1 MAKDGSPASTK
12 GMGRKQRPCRQRRV
26 VKGPGG
32 HGRGQW
38 QPRATV
44 GRPAD
49 EEVSSDSETESLV
62 GRRRREAAEE
72 EVEETPQEK
81 KLRLAKQYLEELR
94 QLGESRPRRRG
105 EDEKELEPA
114 DLIGDRLKEDV
125 LEQRGRL
132 QRRAKDVQPPDPRI
146 RVLRGHQL
154 LTCLVISPDDR
165 FIFSASKDGS
175 LIKCNGKR
183 LCVVPG
189 GKKGTE
195 ERHMG
200 HASQVLCMAI
210 SSEASTWLR
219 DRNKL
224 IMIWDAAT
232 CKRLHIFTGHRDA
245 VSGLS
250 FRKGTHQLYS
260 ASHDRCVKVWDV
272 AENAYV
278 ETLFGHQDVITGL
291 DSLTECCVTAGG
303 RDGTVRLWK
312 IPGSQLVFSG
322 HQGSIDCIPINEEHM
337 VSGADDGSVA
347 LWGLTKKKPLVLRQ
361 AHGEQGEGLQPCWIS
376 AVAALRN
383 SDLLATG
390 SHSGSVKLWKCGEG
404 FRKLEHL
411 LDIPLV
417 GFVNS
422 LKFSAAGDFLVA
434 GIGQEH
440 GTVPPPAVATCRLG
454 RWWRI
459 KEAKNSICIIPLK
472 RRPQPPALNPWQL
485 LALCPWSHWSRS
497 FCPWSCAPHPW
508 CSHLCA
514 LQDVSRGCHKALIL
528 LAPCLDVALPSARV
542 CSLLSGLAVPEL
554 WNNPFCKK
562 KNNTKTT
569 LFT

>member
-1 MAKDGSPASTK
+1 MAATAG
-12 GMGRKQRPCRQRRV
+12 GRRSKAPRGAGRR
-26 VKGPGG
+26 
-32 HGRGQW
+32 R
-38 QPRATV
+38 PRAAV
-44 GRPAD
+44 PGAEGRPRAAAGRPVD
-49 EEVSSDSETESLV
+49 EEVSSDSETEGPLQ
-62 GRRRREAAEE
+62 GRRRREGVAAEE

-81 KLRLAKQYLEELR
+81 KLRLAKLYLEQLR
-94 QLGESRPRRRG
+94 QHE
-105 EDEKELEPA
+105 EELAEEQEETQQA

-125 LEQRGRL
+125 LEQKGRL
-132 QRRAKDVQPPDPRI
+132 QRLVAKDVQPPDPASI
-146 RVLRGHQL
+146 RVFRGHQL
-154 LTCLVISPDDR
+154 PVTCLVISPDDR

-175 LIKCNGKR
+175 LIKWEVESGKK

-200 HASQVLCMAI
+200 HASHVLCMAI
-210 SSEASTWLR
+210 SSDGKYLATG

-224 IMIWDAAT
+224 IMIWDTAT

-260 ASHDRCVKVWDV
+260 ASHDRCVKVWNV

-291 DSLTECCVTAGG
+291 DSLSRECCVTAGG

-312 IPGSQLVFSG
+312 IPEESQLVFCG
-322 HQGSIDCIPINEEHM
+322 HQGSIDCIQLINEEHM
-337 VSGADDGSVA
+337 VSGAEDGSVA
-347 LWGLTKKKPLVLRQ
+347 LWGVTKKKPLALARQ
-361 AHGEQGEGLQPCWIS
+361 AHGMQDAQGLQQPYWIS

-390 SHSGSVKLWKCGEG
+390 SHSTSVKLWKCSEG
-404 FRKLEHL
+404 FRKLEPL
-411 LDIPLV
+411 WDIPLV

-440 GTVPPPAVATCRLG
+440 RLG

-472 RRPQPPALNPWQL
+472 QRA
-485 LALCPWSHWSRS
+485 
-497 FCPWSCAPHPW
+497 
-508 CSHLCA
+508 
-514 LQDVSRGCHKALIL
+514 
-528 LAPCLDVALPSARV
+528 
-542 CSLLSGLAVPEL
+542 AVPSPEG
-554 WNNPFCKK
+554 PDSS
-562 KNNTKTT
+562 
-569 LFT
+569 

>member
-1 MAKDGSPASTK
+1 MAAAG
-12 GMGRKQRPCRQRRV
+12 GRRAKAPRGAAGRR
-26 VKGPGG
+26 
-32 HGRGQW
+32 R
-38 QPRATV
+38 PRAAV
-44 GRPAD
+44 PGAERRPRAAAGRPVD
-49 EEVSSDSETESLV
+49 EEVSSDSEPESPSL

-81 KLRLAKQYLEELR
+81 KLRLAKLYLEQLR
-94 QLGESRPRRRG
+94 QHEEERAV
-105 EDEKELEPA
+105 EEEEEETEPL

-125 LEQRGRL
+125 LEQKGRL
-132 QRRAKDVQPPDPRI
+132 QRLVAKDVQPPDRASI

-154 LTCLVISPDDR
+154 PVTCLVISPDDR
-165 FIFSASKDGS
+165 FIFSASKDGA
-175 LIKCNGKR
+175 LIKWEVESGKK

-195 ERHMG
+195 EQHMG

-210 SSEASTWLR
+210 SSDGKYLATG

-260 ASHDRCVKVWDV
+260 GSHDRCVKVWNV
-272 AENAYV
+272 AENAYM
-278 ETLFGHQDVITGL
+278 ETLFGHQDIITGL
-291 DSLTECCVTAGG
+291 DSLSRDCCVTAGG

-312 IPGSQLVFSG
+312 IPEESQLVFSG
-322 HQGSIDCIPINEEHM
+322 HH
-337 VSGADDGSVA
+337 SVA
-347 LWGLTKKKPLVLRQ
+347 LWGLTKKKPLALARQ
-361 AHGEQGEGLQPCWIS
+361 AHGMQDAQGLQQPYWIS

-383 SDLLATG
+383 SDLVATG
-390 SHSGSVKLWKCGEG
+390 SHSAIVKLWKCGEG
-404 FRKLEHL
+404 FRKLEPL
-411 LDIPLV
+411 WDIPLV

-434 GIGQEH
+434 GLGQEH
-440 GTVPPPAVATCRLG
+440 RLG

-472 RRPQPPALNPWQL
+472 QRVA
-485 LALCPWSHWSRS
+485 
-497 FCPWSCAPHPW
+497 APSP
-508 CSHLCA
+508 
-514 LQDVSRGCHKALIL
+514 KA
-528 LAPCLDVALPSARV
+528 PNGS
-542 CSLLSGLAVPEL
+542 
-554 WNNPFCKK
+554 
-562 KNNTKTT
+562 
-569 LFT
+569 

>member
-1 MAKDGSPASTK
+1 EE
-12 GMGRKQRPCRQRRV
+12 
-26 VKGPGG
+26 
-32 HGRGQW
+32 
-38 QPRATV
+38 RA
-44 GRPAD
+44 
-49 EEVSSDSETESLV
+49 
-62 GRRRREAAEE
+62 AAEE
-72 EVEETPQEK
+72 E
-81 KLRLAKQYLEELR
+81 
-94 QLGESRPRRRG
+94 ESQ
-105 EDEKELEPA
+105 PA

-125 LEQRGRL
+125 LEQKGRL
-132 QRRAKDVQPPDPRI
+132 QRLVAKDVQPPDPASI

-154 LTCLVISPDDR
+154 PVTCLVISPDDR

-175 LIKCNGKR
+175 LIKCKCSLGSRLAVPPASTLRGPCSSRTAGACGGGLAPAPPGMCTCIILVSGRGLVCAFQSGGSLPGGDSDAFPVGEVESGKR

-195 ERHMG
+195 EQHMG
-200 HASQVLCMAI
+200 HASHVLCMAI
-210 SSEASTWLR
+210 SSDGKYLATG

-224 IMIWDAAT
+224 IMIWDADT

-260 ASHDRCVKVWDV
+260 ASHDRCVKVWNV

-291 DSLTECCVTAGG
+291 DSLSRECCVTAGG

-312 IPGSQLVFSG
+312 IPEESQLVFYG
-322 HQGSIDCIPINEEHM
+322 HQGSIDCIQLINEEHM

-347 LWGLTKKKPLVLRQ
+347 LWGLTKKKPLALARQ
-361 AHGEQGEGLQPCWIS
+361 AHGMQDAQGLQQPYWIS

-390 SHSGSVKLWKCGEG
+390 SHSASVKLWKCGEG
-404 FRKLEHL
+404 FRKLEPL
-411 LDIPLV
+411 WDIPVVWMGRFGKQELGWGGVSRWGLPSLDSWRRLREPLTLPCPLQV

-434 GIGQEH
+434 GLGQEH
-440 GTVPPPAVATCRLG
+440 RLG
-454 RWWRI
+454 RWWRV

-472 RRPQPPALNPWQL
+472 WRAT
-485 LALCPWSHWSRS
+485 
-497 FCPWSCAPHPW
+497 APSPEAPD
-508 CSHLCA
+508 CS
-514 LQDVSRGCHKALIL
+514 
-528 LAPCLDVALPSARV
+528 
-542 CSLLSGLAVPEL
+542 
-554 WNNPFCKK
+554 
-562 KNNTKTT
+562 
-569 LFT
+569 

>member
-1 MAKDGSPASTK
+1 
-12 GMGRKQRPCRQRRV
+12 
-26 VKGPGG
+26 
-32 HGRGQW
+32 
-38 QPRATV
+38 
-44 GRPAD
+44 
-49 EEVSSDSETESLV
+49 
-62 GRRRREAAEE
+62 RRREAAAAEE
-72 EVEETPQEK
+72 EVDETPQEK

-94 QLGESRPRRRG
+94 QLGESRPAPEPRG
-105 EDEKELEPA
+105 AAPGAEPDPHA
-114 DLIGDRLKEDV
+114 LV
-125 LEQRGRL
+125 LGSLSHILCFL
-132 QRRAKDVQPPDPRI
+132 QVQPPDPARI

-154 LTCLVISPDDR
+154 PVTCLVISPDDR

-175 LIKCNGKR
+175 LIKCKLPEGDCDAFPAGEVESGKR

-200 HASQVLCMAI
+200 HASHVLCMAI
-210 SSEASTWLR
+210 SSDGKYLATG

-260 ASHDRCVKVWDV
+260 ASHDRCIKVWDV

-291 DSLTECCVTAGG
+291 DSLSRECCVTSGG

-312 IPGSQLVFSG
+312 IPEESQLVFSG
-322 HQGSIDCIPINEEHM
+322 HQGSIDCIQLINEEHM
-337 VSGADDGSVA
+337 VSGADDGSLA
-347 LWGLTKKKPLVLRQ
+347 LWGLTKKKPLALFRQ
-361 AHGEQGEGLQPCWIS
+361 AHGEQGAQGLQQPCWIS

-390 SHSGSVKLWKCGEG
+390 SHSSSVKLWKCGEG

-440 GTVPPPAVATCRLG
+440 RLG

-472 RRPQPPALNPWQL
+472 Q
-485 LALCPWSHWSRS
+485 
-497 FCPWSCAPHPW
+497 
-508 CSHLCA
+508 
-514 LQDVSRGCHKALIL
+514 
-528 LAPCLDVALPSARV
+528 
-542 CSLLSGLAVPEL
+542 
-554 WNNPFCKK
+554 
-562 KNNTKTT
+562 KTT
-569 LFT
+569 ASSPESPGSS

>member
-1 MAKDGSPASTK
+1 MGLTEGTTKKMMKQEVQDSSFTSTTGTQMRPSP
-12 GMGRKQRPCRQRRV
+12 
-26 VKGPGG
+26 
-32 HGRGQW
+32 
-38 QPRATV
+38 
-44 GRPAD
+44 
-49 EEVSSDSETESLV
+49 LL

-94 QLGESRPRRRG
+94 QLEEERA
-105 EDEKELEPA
+105 EDEEEFEPA

-132 QRRAKDVQPPDPRI
+132 QRLVAKDVQPPDPARI
-146 RVLRGHQL
+146 HVLRGHQL
-154 LTCLVISPDDR
+154 PVTCLVISPDDR

-175 LIKCNGKR
+175 LIKCKLCGRLTDTFGKVPVGDCDDFPAGEVDSGKR

-210 SSEASTWLR
+210 SSDGKYLATG

-232 CKRLHIFTGHRDA
+232 CKRLHIFRGHRDA

-278 ETLFGHQDVITGL
+278 ETLFGHQDIITGL
-291 DSLTECCVTAGG
+291 DSLSRECCVTAGG

-312 IPGSQLVFSG
+312 IPEESQLVFCG
-322 HQGSIDCIPINEEHM
+322 HQGSIDCIQLINEEHM
-337 VSGADDGSVA
+337 VSGADDGSLA
-347 LWGLTKKKPLVLRQ
+347 LWGLTKKKPLALARQ
-361 AHGEQGEGLQPCWIS
+361 AHGEQDGQGLEQPYWIS

-434 GIGQEH
+434 GTGQEH
-440 GTVPPPAVATCRLG
+440 RLG

-472 RRPQPPALNPWQL
+472 Q
-485 LALCPWSHWSRS
+485 
-497 FCPWSCAPHPW
+497 
-508 CSHLCA
+508 
-514 LQDVSRGCHKALIL
+514 
-528 LAPCLDVALPSARV
+528 
-542 CSLLSGLAVPEL
+542 
-554 WNNPFCKK
+554 
-562 KNNTKTT
+562 KTT
-569 LFT
+569 ASSPESPGSS

>member
-1 MAKDGSPASTK
+1 GGGAHVR
-12 GMGRKQRPCRQRRV
+12 RKH
-26 VKGPGG
+26 GG
-32 HGRGQW
+32 GGGGGAR
-38 QPRATV
+38 PRATAS
-44 GRPAD
+44 RLAD
-49 EEVSSDSETESLV
+49 EEVSSDSETESPLL
-62 GRRRREAAEE
+62 GRRRPREAAEE

-94 QLGESRPRRRG
+94 QLEEERA
-105 EDEKELEPA
+105 EEEEELEPA
-114 DLIGDRLKEDV
+114 ELIGDRLKEDV
-125 LEQRGRL
+125 LEQKGRL
-132 QRRAKDVQPPDPRI
+132 QRLVAKNVQPPDPASI
-146 RVLRGHQL
+146 CVLRGHQL
-154 LTCLVISPDDR
+154 PVTCLVISPDNR
-165 FIFSASKDGS
+165 YIFSASKDGS
-175 LIKCNGKR
+175 LIKCKWEVDSGKR

-200 HASQVLCMAI
+200 HASHVLCMAI
-210 SSEASTWLR
+210 SSDGKYLATG

-250 FRKGTHQLYS
+250 FRKGTYQLYS

-291 DSLTECCVTAGG
+291 DSLSRECCVTAGG

-312 IPGSQLVFSG
+312 IPEESQLVFSG
-322 HQGSIDCIPINEEHM
+322 HQGSIDCIQLINEEHM
-337 VSGADDGSVA
+337 VSGADDGSLA
-347 LWGLTKKKPLVLRQ
+347 LWGLTKKKPLALARQ
-361 AHGEQGEGLQPCWIS
+361 VHGVQDALGLEQPYWIS

-411 LDIPLV
+411 WDIPLV

-422 LKFSAAGDFLVA
+422 LKFSATGDFLVA

-440 GTVPPPAVATCRLG
+440 RLG

-472 RRPQPPALNPWQL
+472 Q
-485 LALCPWSHWSRS
+485 
-497 FCPWSCAPHPW
+497 
-508 CSHLCA
+508 
-514 LQDVSRGCHKALIL
+514 
-528 LAPCLDVALPSARV
+528 
-542 CSLLSGLAVPEL
+542 
-554 WNNPFCKK
+554 
-562 KNNTKTT
+562 KTT
-569 LFT
+569 ASGPESAGS

>member
-1 MAKDGSPASTK
+1 MAAAAASGRRAKAPRGAAARRRPRPAAPGADG
-12 GMGRKQRPCRQRRV
+12 R
-26 VKGPGG
+26 
-32 HGRGQW
+32 
-38 QPRATV
+38 PRATA

-49 EEVSSDSETESLV
+49 EEVSSDSETESPLL

-94 QLGESRPRRRG
+94 QLEEERA
-105 EDEKELEPA
+105 EEEEELEPA

-132 QRRAKDVQPPDPRI
+132 QRLVAKDVQPPDPARI

-154 LTCLVISPDDR
+154 PVTCLVISPDDR

-175 LIKCNGKR
+175 LIKWEVDSGKR

-210 SSEASTWLR
+210 SSDGKYLATG

-278 ETLFGHQDVITGL
+278 ETLFGHQDIITGL
-291 DSLTECCVTAGG
+291 DSLSRECCVTAGG

-312 IPGSQLVFSG
+312 IPEESQLVFSG
-322 HQGSIDCIPINEEHM
+322 HQGSIDCIQLINEEHM
-337 VSGADDGSVA
+337 VSGADDGSLA
-347 LWGLTKKKPLVLRQ
+347 LWGLTKKKPLALARQ
-361 AHGEQGEGLQPCWIS
+361 AHGEQDAQGLQQPFWIS

-383 SDLLATG
+383 TDLLATG
-390 SHSGSVKLWKCGEG
+390 SHSGNVKLWKCGEG

-440 GTVPPPAVATCRLG
+440 RLG

-472 RRPQPPALNPWQL
+472 Q
-485 LALCPWSHWSRS
+485 
-497 FCPWSCAPHPW
+497 
-508 CSHLCA
+508 
-514 LQDVSRGCHKALIL
+514 
-528 LAPCLDVALPSARV
+528 
-542 CSLLSGLAVPEL
+542 
-554 WNNPFCKK
+554 
-562 KNNTKTT
+562 KTT
-569 LFT
+569 ASSPEEGSPGSS

>member
-1 MAKDGSPASTK
+1 
-12 GMGRKQRPCRQRRV
+12 
-26 VKGPGG
+26 
-32 HGRGQW
+32 
-38 QPRATV
+38 
-44 GRPAD
+44 
-49 EEVSSDSETESLV
+49 
-62 GRRRREAAEE
+62 GRRRREVAEE

-94 QLGESRPRRRG
+94 QLGESRPAPVPRG
-105 EDEKELEPA
+105 EAPGAERTLTHSHI
-114 DLIGDRLKEDV
+114 LLF
-125 LEQRGRL
+125 L
-132 QRRAKDVQPPDPRI
+132 QVQSPDPARI
-146 RVLRGHQL
+146 RVLRGHHL
-154 LTCLVISPDDR
+154 PVTCLVISPDDR

-175 LIKCNGKR
+175 LIKCKWEVDSGKR

-210 SSEASTWLR
+210 SSDGKYLATG

-278 ETLFGHQDVITGL
+278 ETLFGHQDIITGL
-291 DSLTECCVTAGG
+291 DSLSRECCVTAGG

-312 IPGSQLVFSG
+312 IPEESQLVFSG
-322 HQGSIDCIPINEEHM
+322 HQGSIDCIQLINEEHM
-337 VSGADDGSVA
+337 VSGADDGSLA
-347 LWGLTKKKPLVLRQ
+347 LWGLTKKKPLALARQ
-361 AHGEQGEGLQPCWIS
+361 AHGEQGTEGLQQPCWIS

-440 GTVPPPAVATCRLG
+440 RLG

-472 RRPQPPALNPWQL
+472 
-485 LALCPWSHWSRS
+485 
-497 FCPWSCAPHPW
+497 
-508 CSHLCA
+508 
-514 LQDVSRGCHKALIL
+514 K
-528 LAPCLDVALPSARV
+528 
-542 CSLLSGLAVPEL
+542 
-554 WNNPFCKK
+554 
-562 KNNTKTT
+562 KTT
-569 LFT
+569 ASSPESPGSS

>member
-1 MAKDGSPASTK
+1 
-12 GMGRKQRPCRQRRV
+12 
-26 VKGPGG
+26 
-32 HGRGQW
+32 
-38 QPRATV
+38 
-44 GRPAD
+44 
-49 EEVSSDSETESLV
+49 
-62 GRRRREAAEE
+62 RRREAVAAEE
-72 EVEETPQEK
+72 EVDETPQEK

-94 QLGESRPRRRG
+94 QLGESRPAPVPRQGAVLGYSRAWGRVLG
-105 EDEKELEPA
+105 SPA
-114 DLIGDRLKEDV
+114 HILLF
-125 LEQRGRL
+125 L
-132 QRRAKDVQPPDPRI
+132 QVQPPDPARI

-154 LTCLVISPDDR
+154 PVTCLVISPDDK

-175 LIKCNGKR
+175 LIKCKCLPGAVDSGKR

-189 GKKGTE
+189 GKKGSE
-195 ERHMG
+195 ERHLG
-200 HASQVLCMAI
+200 HASHVLCMAI
-210 SSEASTWLR
+210 SSDGKYLATG

-291 DSLTECCVTAGG
+291 DSLSRECCVTAGG

-312 IPGSQLVFSG
+312 IPEESQLVFSG
-322 HQGSIDCIPINEEHM
+322 HQGSIDCIQLINEEHM
-337 VSGADDGSVA
+337 VSGADDGSLA
-347 LWGLTKKKPLVLRQ
+347 LWGLTKKKPLALARQ
-361 AHGEQGEGLQPCWIS
+361 AHGEQDAQGLQQPYWIS
-376 AVAALRN
+376 AVAALRS

-440 GTVPPPAVATCRLG
+440 RLG

-472 RRPQPPALNPWQL
+472 QKTRASSPEPPG
-485 LALCPWSHWSRS
+485 SS
-497 FCPWSCAPHPW
+497 
-508 CSHLCA
+508 
-514 LQDVSRGCHKALIL
+514 
-528 LAPCLDVALPSARV
+528 
-542 CSLLSGLAVPEL
+542 
-554 WNNPFCKK
+554 
-562 KNNTKTT
+562 
-569 LFT
+569 

>member
-1 MAKDGSPASTK
+1 MAAAG
-12 GMGRKQRPCRQRRV
+12 GRRGKAPRGAARR
-26 VKGPGG
+26 
-32 HGRGQW
+32 R
-38 QPRATV
+38 PRAAVPGTE
-44 GRPAD
+44 GRPHAAAGRPID
-49 EEVSSDSETESLV
+49 EEVSSDSEPESPSL
-62 GRRRREAAEE
+62 GRRRRREAAEE

-81 KLRLAKQYLEELR
+81 KLRLAKLYLEELR
-94 QLGESRPRRRG
+94 QHEEERAAEEEEEEALPT
-105 EDEKELEPA
+105 

-132 QRRAKDVQPPDPRI
+132 QRLVAKDVQPPDPASI

-154 LTCLVISPDDR
+154 PVTCLVISPDDR

-175 LIKCNGKR
+175 LIKWEVESGKR

-189 GKKGTE
+189 AKKGTE

-200 HASQVLCMAI
+200 HASHILCMAI
-210 SSEASTWLR
+210 SSDGKYLATG

-260 ASHDRCVKVWDV
+260 ASHDRSVKVWNV

-291 DSLTECCVTAGG
+291 DSLSRECCVTSGG
-303 RDGTVRLWK
+303 RDGSVRLWK
-312 IPGSQLVFSG
+312 IPEESQLVFSG
-322 HQGSIDCIPINEEHM
+322 HQGSIDCIQLINEEHM
-337 VSGADDGSVA
+337 VSGADDGSIA
-347 LWGLTKKKPLVLRQ
+347 LWGLTKKKPLALARQ
-361 AHGEQGEGLQPCWIS
+361 AHGMQGTQDLQQPYWIS
-376 AVAALRN
+376 AVAALRS

-390 SHSGSVKLWKCGEG
+390 SHSASVKLWKCSEG
-404 FRKLEHL
+404 FRKLEPL
-411 LDIPLV
+411 WDIPLV

-422 LKFSAAGDFLVA
+422 LKFSSAGDFLVA
-434 GIGQEH
+434 GLGQEH
-440 GTVPPPAVATCRLG
+440 RLG

-472 RRPQPPALNPWQL
+472 RRAAPPSPQDPDSSQ
-485 LALCPWSHWSRS
+485 CPSSG
-497 FCPWSCAPHPW
+497 A
-508 CSHLCA
+508 A
-514 LQDVSRGCHKALIL
+514 G
-528 LAPCLDVALPSARV
+528 ARH
-542 CSLLSGLAVPEL
+542 
-554 WNNPFCKK
+554 
-562 KNNTKTT
+562 
-569 LFT
+569 

>member
-1 MAKDGSPASTK
+1 AVRAPRPSHPSPRFVPQVPGAE
-12 GMGRKQRPCRQRRV
+12 GR
-26 VKGPGG
+26 
-32 HGRGQW
+32 
-38 QPRATV
+38 PRAAA
-44 GRPAD
+44 GRPVD
-49 EEVSSDSETESLV
+49 EEVSSDSEPESPSL

-72 EVEETPQEK
+72 EVDETPQEK
-81 KLRLAKQYLEELR
+81 KLRLAKLYLEQLR
-94 QLGESRPRRRG
+94 QYGESRPALG
-105 EDEKELEPA
+105 AGAPA
-114 DLIGDRLKEDV
+114 GRPPLLPQ
-125 LEQRGRL
+125 LEQKGRL
-132 QRRAKDVQPPDPRI
+132 QRLVAKDVQPPDPTSI

-154 LTCLVISPDDR
+154 PVTCLVISPDDR

-175 LIKCNGKR
+175 LIKWEVESGKR

-200 HASQVLCMAI
+200 HASHVLCMAI
-210 SSEASTWLR
+210 SSDGKYLATG

-224 IMIWDAAT
+224 IMIWDTVT

-260 ASHDRCVKVWDV
+260 ASHDRCVKVWNV

-278 ETLFGHQDVITGL
+278 ETLFGHQDVVTGL
-291 DSLTECCVTAGG
+291 DSLSRECCVTAGG

-312 IPGSQLVFSG
+312 IPEESQLVFYG
-322 HQGSIDCIPINEEHM
+322 HQGSIDCIQLINEEHM

-347 LWGLTKKKPLVLRQ
+347 LWGLTKKKPLALARQ
-361 AHGEQGEGLQPCWIS
+361 AHGMQDAQGLQQPYWIS

-390 SHSGSVKLWKCGEG
+390 SHSASVKLWKCGEG
-404 FRKLEHL
+404 FRKLEPL
-411 LDIPLV
+411 WDIPLV

-440 GTVPPPAVATCRLG
+440 RLG
-454 RWWRI
+454 RWWRV

-472 RRPQPPALNPWQL
+472 QRA
-485 LALCPWSHWSRS
+485 A
-497 FCPWSCAPHPW
+497 AP
-508 CSHLCA
+508 S
-514 LQDVSRGCHKALIL
+514 SE
-528 LAPCLDVALPSARV
+528 APDS
-542 CSLLSGLAVPEL
+542 S
-554 WNNPFCKK
+554 
-562 KNNTKTT
+562 
-569 LFT
+569 

>member
-1 MAKDGSPASTK
+1 MAAAGS
-12 GMGRKQRPCRQRRV
+12 CRAKAPRGVAGWRR
-26 VKGPGG
+26 
-32 HGRGQW
+32 
-38 QPRATV
+38 PRAAV
-44 GRPAD
+44 LGAERRSRAAAVRPVD
-49 EEVSSDSETESLV
+49 EEVSSDSEPESPSL
-62 GRRRREAAEE
+62 GRRRRREAAVEE

-81 KLRLAKQYLEELR
+81 KLRLAKLYLEELR
-94 QLGESRPRRRG
+94 QHEEERAAA
-105 EDEKELEPA
+105 EEEEETHPA

-125 LEQRGRL
+125 LEQKGRL
-132 QRRAKDVQPPDPRI
+132 QRLVAKDPPDPASI

-154 LTCLVISPDDR
+154 PVTCLVISPDDR

-175 LIKCNGKR
+175 LIKWEVESGKR

-200 HASQVLCMAI
+200 HASHVLCMAI
-210 SSEASTWLR
+210 SSDGKYLATG

-224 IMIWDAAT
+224 IMVWDTAT

-260 ASHDRCVKVWDV
+260 ASHDRCVKVWNV
-272 AENAYV
+272 AENADM

-291 DSLTECCVTAGG
+291 DSLSRECCVTAGG

-312 IPGSQLVFSG
+312 IPEESQLVFYG
-322 HQGSIDCIPINEEHM
+322 HQGSIDCIQLINEEHM

-347 LWGLTKKKPLVLRQ
+347 LWGLAKKKPLALARQ
-361 AHGEQGEGLQPCWIS
+361 AHGMQDAQGVQQPYWIS

-390 SHSGSVKLWKCGEG
+390 SHSANVKLWKCSEG
-404 FRKLEHL
+404 FRKLEPL
-411 LDIPLV
+411 WAIPLV

-422 LKFSAAGDFLVA
+422 LEFSAAGDFLVA
-434 GIGQEH
+434 GLGQEH
-440 GTVPPPAVATCRLG
+440 RYRPPSPALAGGTASTASRARWRVTPISLICRLG

-472 RRPQPPALNPWQL
+472 RRATAPS
-485 LALCPWSHWSRS
+485 SH
-497 FCPWSCAPHPW
+497 
-508 CSHLCA
+508 
-514 LQDVSRGCHKALIL
+514 
-528 LAPCLDVALPSARV
+528 
-542 CSLLSGLAVPEL
+542 VPDSS
-554 WNNPFCKK
+554 
-562 KNNTKTT
+562 
-569 LFT
+569 

>member
-1 MAKDGSPASTK
+1 
-12 GMGRKQRPCRQRRV
+12 GRRQR
-26 VKGPGG
+26 
-32 HGRGQW
+32 
-38 QPRATV
+38 
-44 GRPAD
+44 
-49 EEVSSDSETESLV
+49 
-62 GRRRREAAEE
+62 EAVEE

-94 QLGESRPRRRG
+94 QLGESRPAWTALYSLLLAAG
-105 EDEKELEPA
+105 TLEKLGCCAWGRVLGSPA
-114 DLIGDRLKEDV
+114 DILLF
-125 LEQRGRL
+125 L
-132 QRRAKDVQPPDPRI
+132 QVQPPDPARI

-154 LTCLVISPDDR
+154 PVTCLVISPDDR

-175 LIKCNGKR
+175 LIKCKWEVDSGKR

-195 ERHMG
+195 ERNMG
-200 HASQVLCMAI
+200 HASHVLCMAI
-210 SSEASTWLR
+210 SSDSKYLATG

-272 AENAYV
+272 GENAYV
-278 ETLFGHQDVITGL
+278 ETLFGHQDIITGL
-291 DSLTECCVTAGG
+291 DSLSRECCVTAGG

-312 IPGSQLVFSG
+312 IPEESQLVFSG
-322 HQGSIDCIPINEEHM
+322 HQGSIDCIQLINEEHM
-337 VSGADDGSVA
+337 VSGADDGSLA
-347 LWGLTKKKPLVLRQ
+347 LWGLTKKKPLALARQ
-361 AHGEQGEGLQPCWIS
+361 AHGEQDSQGLQQPYWIS

-383 SDLLATG
+383 SDLLASG

-440 GTVPPPAVATCRLG
+440 RLG

-472 RRPQPPALNPWQL
+472 QKTRA
-485 LALCPWSHWSRS
+485 SS
-497 FCPWSCAPHPW
+497 
-508 CSHLCA
+508 
-514 LQDVSRGCHKALIL
+514 
-528 LAPCLDVALPSARV
+528 
-542 CSLLSGLAVPEL
+542 PES
-554 WNNPFCKK
+554 PGSS
-562 KNNTKTT
+562 
-569 LFT
+569 